1 MRLSIDTKEMAAL
14 GLTLQE
20 MWVLQTL
27 RVLSHNKPWKGSYSE
42 LARIC
47 KCGKRMTIQRTVSK
61 LISLGLV
68 ADCIGGW
75 DAQNEQK
82 TAQNEQSGAQ
92 NEQKTAQ
99 NVKRKEPKE
108 NINNNYIKS
117 ECENNN
123 IYAPAPAKK
132 FFVNNNFT
140 PPTWEEWR
148 DFGNSKEIP
157 YATFRKAWA
166 YYTMR
171 GWKDV
176 ADWKAALYY
185 WDLSD
190 RR

>member
-1 MRLSIDTKEMAAL
+1 
-14 GLTLQE
+14 
-20 MWVLQTL
+20 
-27 RVLSHNKPWKGSYSE
+27 
-42 LARIC
+42 
-47 KCGKRMTIQRTVSK
+47 MTIQRAVSK
-61 LISLGLV
+61 LIELGCV
-68 ADCIGGW
+68 TERVGGLM
-75 DAQNEQK
+75 AQNEPKMAQNVLPM
-82 TAQNEQSGAQ
+82 AQNEPKMAQ
-92 NEQKTAQ
+92 NEPKS
-99 NVKRKEPKE
+99 KRKEPKE
-108 NINNNYIKS
+108 NIYNNYNKC
-117 ECENNN
+117 ECENN

-185 WDLSD
+185 WDLRD

>member
-1 MRLSIDTKEMAAL
+1 MAAL

-27 RVLSHNKPWKGSYSE
+27 RVLSHNKPWKGSYCE
-42 LARIC
+42 LANISRCGNKTTAFRIV
-47 KCGKRMTIQRTVSK
+47 RSLLSK
-61 LISLGLV
+61 DYIEAV
-68 ADCIGGW
+68 VGGFQVNKSF
-75 DAQNEQK
+75 QNE
-82 TAQNEQSGAQ
+82 TASFQNETKSFQ
-92 NEQKTAQ
+92 NA
-99 NVKRKEPKE
+99 KRKEPKE
-108 NINNNYIKS
+108 NIYINNNKS
-117 ECENNN
+117 ECENNNN

-132 FFVNNNFT
+132 FFVNTNFT

-185 WDLSD
+185 WDLRD

>member
-1 MRLSIDTKEMAAL
+1 MRLNIDTKEMAAL

-27 RVLSHNKPWKGSYSE
+27 RVLSHNKPWKGSYCE

-108 NINNNYIKS
+108 NIYNNYNKS
-117 ECENNN
+117 VCENN
-123 IYAPAPAKK
+123 IYAPARTNN
-132 FFVNNNFT
+132 FLVNNFI

-148 DFGNSKEIP
+148 DFANSKEIP
-157 YATFRKAWA
+157 YVTFRKAWA
-166 YYTMR
+166 YYVMR

-185 WDLSD
+185 WDLRD